1 MAVTTAALLGGNI
14 LAGLGQGLIGSY
26 QENRRQQE
34 WNQMFGLKEQQ
45 FQWQK
50 EHQGKQLG
58 LQERGQN
65 LNAATSIGVAG
76 MQAGGSLIG
85 NILSYK
91 HSQDQLDYQKQLN
104 QQKRDDLTADGL
116 PMSYLHL
123 SGNMR
128 SLPSA
133 PSVRG
138 QSLGRST
145 ESILRPM
152 NQGGQP
158 LSQTFGTF
166 NNVREGQW
174 QTRSETDIYNV
185 E

>member
-1 MAVTTAALLGGNI
+1 MAVTAAILGGN
-14 LAGLGQGLIGSY
+14 LLSGLGQGLVSSF

-45 FQWQK
+45 FEWQK
-50 EHQGKQLG
+50 EHQSKQLG

-65 LNAATSIGVAG
+65 LNAATGIGIAG
-76 MQAGGSLIG
+76 LQAGGGLIG
-85 NILSYK
+85 NLLSYK
-91 HSQDQLDYQKQLN
+91 HNQDQLDYQKQLN
-104 QQKRDDLTADGL
+104 QQRRDDLTADGL

-123 SGNMR
+123 SGGNMR

-133 PSVRG
+133 PQVRG

-158 LSQTFGTF
+158 LSQTFGGRSVPQGEWRTS
-166 NNVREGQW
+166 
-174 QTRSETDIYNV
+174 SETTLYSTD
-185 E
+185 